1 MQKIAILYDAS
12 QTVLSTFD
20 LDEVLSQILAIARDY
35 FHLQNVAILL
45 YDKETEELCLRSQI
59 GWDSESKD
67 IRVPIGS
74 GITGAAAQQRRPV
87 YVPDVTQD
95 SRYQMSARNSKS
107 QLAVPLLVRE
117 EVVGVLDCQS
127 ENLDHF
133 DPETIDLLTLFSTQ
147 ASMALQNA
155 RLYSLER
162 RRALQLEAINAIA
175 QQTTAVLDLKEL
187 LSKVCILVQKAFHVS
202 HVSVLLKD
210 EDDMVVRA
218 HHGNLTP
225 CIPQD
230 GRVLAGEGFWGRT
243 LAAATTLIENDVC
256 NNPGSMG
263 FYLETASRMCIPLV
277 SFGQTLGVL
286 VLDSSE
292 IGAFNE
298 QDKQP
303 LESVADI
310 CATAIQNAHYVER
323 MKQLA
328 YLDGLTGIFNRRFF
342 ELRMAEE
349 LERARRF
356 GAGMAV
362 IMVDIDHFKRLN
374 DEFGHLI
381 GDEVLRQVSS
391 IFHQQLRKIDVV
403 CRYGGEEFAILLS
416 QTNPEHALMVAEKLR
431 AMVEEWQFPGVP
443 RPVTISAGA
452 ASYSDNGSTRDELV
466 KAADAALYLAK
477 QAGRNRVFKAVES
490 KKEKDKTASQA
501 SGL

>member
-12 QTVLSTFD
+12 QAVLSTFD
-20 LDEVLSQILAIARDY
+20 LDEVLSQILVIAREY

-45 YDKETEELCLRSQI
+45 FDKETQELYLRSQI
-59 GWDSESKD
+59 GWDRGTDE
-67 IRVPIGS
+67 IRVPIGA
-74 GITGAAAQQRRPV
+74 GITGAAAEQRRPV
-87 YVPDVTQD
+87 YVPDVTKD
-95 SRYQMSARNSKS
+95 SRYRVSAKNSKS

-133 DPETIDLLTLFSTQ
+133 DLETIDLLLLFSTQ

-243 LAAATTLIENDVC
+243 LASAATLIENDVSKIA
-256 NNPGSMG
+256 GSMG

-286 VLDSSE
+286 VLDSSD
-292 IGAFNE
+292 IGAFNI

-416 QTNPEHALMVAEKLR
+416 QTNPLHALTVAEKLR

-452 ASYSDNGSTRDELV
+452 ASYPDNGTTRDELV
-466 KAADAALYLAK
+466 KAADAGLYAAK
-477 QAGRNRVFKAVES
+477 QAGRNQVFKAPDS
-490 KKEKDKTASQA
+490 IKISGQA
-501 SGL
+501 SGR